1 MQSSAPSQCAEC
13 GFQNDDRA
21 RFCASCGTNLHER
34 CPQCGAA
41 LRARQNFC
49 RICGEPL
56 VLEVRRPHIATP
68 DHLAKRI
75 APVQSERKI
84 ATVLFADIANSTEII
99 KDLDP
104 EESKHFLSPALEIMT
119 NAVHRYEGIVVRDRG
134 DGIMASFGAP
144 VALEDHALRA
154 CYAAL
159 DVQKAIGERADQIAQ
174 QFGIPLA
181 VRIGI
186 NSGPILVTVTEA
198 ERGREIRV
206 DGLTTHIAARLEP
219 LATPGSILISRDT
232 LALSEGFVEVRE
244 LGTRHLKGIQ
254 DAVKVYQLE
263 GVSTRMRIQALAARR
278 MSKFVGRQAE
288 IDILHR
294 RAGQARS
301 GRGQIVALMGE
312 AGIGKSRIVLEFIH
326 SDAMSEWQVLEAGSV
341 SYGKA
346 TAYLPLVDL
355 LTRYFEIHSRDN
367 EARIRDKIV
376 EKLTILGEEKLLA
389 QTPFFL
395 AALGMMVNNE
405 LWARLMPV
413 ERQRGMFDALK
424 GLLILESQRKPLC
437 LVFEDLHWVDEETHA
452 FLDTLIDSVPAARLL
467 MVVNYRPEHR
477 SRWAG
482 RSYFSEIRLEPLP
495 APSAA
500 QMLEMLLGSHTDLD
514 PLKQAL
520 IDMTEGNPLFLEES
534 VRSLV
539 ESGML
544 AGTPDERRA
553 LGSLL
558 SGFVPRTIE
567 ALLNSRVDRLQ
578 SRIKEVLQCAAV
590 IGYEVPLAL
599 LQSVAGSDNDIEQD
613 VRELQAAEL
622 LYEKTLFPD
631 VVYTFKHAITREVVY
646 ASLTREKRKALHG
659 TAAQS
664 IVELTAERI
673 EEQVERIA
681 HHAEF
686 GELYELALEYLE
698 RAGAKAYALYANREA
713 ADYFER
719 ALKVLQHLPETRAAL
734 EHAVDLRFELR
745 NALIALSELDRIRNC
760 LEQIESILAR
770 LGDKVRG
777 ARHAAFR
784 CNHHF
789 LAGEQRRAIEFGES
803 GLKLAAECGD
813 RSLESE
819 LLYRVGQCYH
829 LLGDNRRAI
838 TLLEESLNHTSEH
851 QERHR
856 FELSVIPAVVSR
868 TWLVSALAE
877 CGDFRSGMTHAKLA
891 LVIAEKAQHPLSEGL
906 GWLAVGHV
914 LRRKGELDGA
924 IGALERGMALCNRHT
939 LPLWRLRLLSGLGM
953 AYACSGRIPEGLELT
968 GRALAEAESMRLI
981 VDQPMFLVHRG
992 LASLLAA
999 TSNEALAC
1007 GKRALELALT
1017 NEGKGDQAWARFL
1030 IGRACIAGSFDDSE
1044 DPVRQLHSAL
1054 TLAQACEARP
1064 LVAFCQTALSEVR
1077 TSRGESAKA
1086 QELLSAANAIYSGL
1100 DMRPLQFPRTS

>member
-367 EARIRDKIV
+367 ESRIRDKIV

-664 IVELTAERI
+664 IGSRITPNSASSMNSRLNTSNARGQRPTRSTPTEKRPTISNGPSRSCSTCLKPARRSSMRSTCVSSCATPSSLSASSIVSAIASNRSSQYLLAWATRCAARVMPHFAATIISWRVSSAVPSSSESQASNLLRSAATA
-673 EEQVERIA
+673 
-681 HHAEF
+681 
-686 GELYELALEYLE
+686 LW
-698 RAGAKAYALYANREA
+698 
-713 ADYFER
+713 
-719 ALKVLQHLPETRAAL
+719 KV
-734 EHAVDLRFELR
+734 
-745 NALIALSELDRIRNC
+745 SS
-760 LEQIESILAR
+760 SI
-770 LGDKVRG
+770 GSD
-777 ARHAAFR
+777 
-784 CNHHF
+784 
-789 LAGEQRRAIEFGES
+789 S
-803 GLKLAAECGD
+803 
-813 RSLESE
+813 
-819 LLYRVGQCYH
+819 
-829 LLGDNRRAI
+829 AI
-838 TLLEESLNHTSEH
+838 TS
-851 QERHR
+851 
-856 FELSVIPAVVSR
+856 
-868 TWLVSALAE
+868 SATTAAPLR
-877 CGDFRSGMTHAKLA
+877 CWKKA
-891 LVIAEKAQHPLSEGL
+891 LTI
-906 GWLAVGHV
+906 
-914 LRRKGELDGA
+914 RRNIRKG
-924 IGALERGMALCNRHT
+924 T
-939 LPLWRLRLLSGLGM
+939 
-953 AYACSGRIPEGLELT
+953 
-968 GRALAEAESMRLI
+968 
-981 VDQPMFLVHRG
+981 
-992 LASLLAA
+992 AS
-999 TSNEALAC
+999 S
-1007 GKRALELALT
+1007 
-1017 NEGKGDQAWARFL
+1017 
-1030 IGRACIAGSFDDSE
+1030 
-1044 DPVRQLHSAL
+1044 
-1054 TLAQACEARP
+1054 
-1064 LVAFCQTALSEVR
+1064 
-1077 TSRGESAKA
+1077 
-1086 QELLSAANAIYSGL
+1086 
-1100 DMRPLQFPRTS
+1100 